1 MANPNEAV
9 EQSRNDIE
17 RARLNGDW
25 QPTYRFNDGVL
36 SDDDIR
42 VESGQLVIGDLTIDT
57 NERIVSD
64 DWTIKS

>member
-1 MANPNEAV
+1 MCIRD
-9 EQSRNDIE
+9 S
-17 RARLNGDW
+17 LNGDW

-36 SDDDIR
+36 SGDDIR